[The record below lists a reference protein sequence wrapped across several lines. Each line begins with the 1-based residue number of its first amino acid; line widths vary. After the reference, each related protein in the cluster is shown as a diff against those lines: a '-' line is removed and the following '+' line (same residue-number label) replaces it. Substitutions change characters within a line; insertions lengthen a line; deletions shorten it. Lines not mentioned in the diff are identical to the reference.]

1 MIIQVYHTSIKETLR
16 KLLADDTISFLGTG
30 ADNKVQSINDLIL
43 SSFGCFDVKQCRT
56 HVEVDH
62 LAAKV
67 FKSLNLNKCGSAKMV
82 GLDLKSLSSNA
93 RDLNN

>member
-1 MIIQVYHTSIKETLR
+1 MIIQVYHTSINETLR

-30 ADNKVQSINDLIL
+30 ADNKVKSINDLIL
-43 SSFGCFDVKQCRT
+43 SSFGCFVKQCRT

-67 FKSLNLNKCGSAKMV
+67 FKSLNLNKCGLAKMV